1 MVGLLTHGLDF
12 FFMVFFFFNLLSF
25 SLLRF
30 VIELCEPI
38 QVKQL
43 DIANFELFSSTPK
56 DFLVSISDRYTYRDR
71 VFFVFCFF
79 FHLHNSSQHY
89 ILHNISCSSF
99 RYPTSKWVKLG
110 TFHARDERIVQ
121 SFPLD
126 EQLFAK
132 YLKVVFLFLLCMK
145 SVIMF
150 EGGSSTLINYSVY
163 TLLQLSVI
171 NNARTHLCTCAKTA
185 LKHLQL
191 NPMDSKRNC
200 STEFYCKNN
209 LNTHPCYYQTKYI

>member
-1 MVGLLTHGLDF
+1 MVGLLAHGLDF
-12 FFMVFFFFNLLSF
+12 LFFLMVFFFFNLLSF

-56 DFLVSISDRYTYRDR
+56 DFLVSISDRYTCRDR
-71 VFFVFCFF
+71 GFFFFDCFF
-79 FHLHNSSQHY
+79 SHLHNSSQHY

-132 YLKVVFLFLLCMK
+132 YLKVVFFVPPLHEKCNY
-145 SVIMF
+145 VWR
-150 EGGSSTLINYSVY
+150 GGVRPESIIQSIHGYSW
-163 TLLQLSVI
+163 
-171 NNARTHLCTCAKTA
+171 A
-185 LKHLQL
+185 L
-191 NPMDSKRNC
+191 
-200 STEFYCKNN
+200 
-209 LNTHPCYYQTKYI
+209 

>member
-12 FFMVFFFFNLLSF
+12 YFFLIVFFSLIFCPSLCSGLSLSSVSPFKSNSWTLLISSSF
-25 SLLRF
+25 HQRLKIFWCPSVTGTLA
-30 VIELCEPI
+30 VI
-38 QVKQL
+38 
-43 DIANFELFSSTPK
+43 
-56 DFLVSISDRYTYRDR
+56 
-71 VFFVFCFF
+71 VFFLCVFFC
-79 FHLHNSSQHY
+79 HLHNSQLY

-150 EGGSSTLINYSVY
+150 EGGGSST
-163 TLLQLSVI
+163 
-171 NNARTHLCTCAKTA
+171 
-185 LKHLQL
+185 
-191 NPMDSKRNC
+191 
-200 STEFYCKNN
+200 
-209 LNTHPCYYQTKYI
+209 

>member
-1 MVGLLTHGLDF
+1 MGWI
-12 FFMVFFFFNLLSF
+12 FFFFIIIEFF
-25 SLLRF
+25 SLIF
-30 VIELCEPI
+30 CPSLCSG
-38 QVKQL
+38 L
-43 DIANFELFSSTPK
+43 SLSS
-56 DFLVSISDRYTYRDR
+56 VSPFKSNSWTLLISSSFHQRLKIFWCPSVTGTLAVM
-71 VFFVFCFF
+71 VFIFF

-145 SVIMF
+145 IVIMF
-150 EGGSSTLINYSVY
+150 EGGSST
-163 TLLQLSVI
+163 
-171 NNARTHLCTCAKTA
+171 
-185 LKHLQL
+185 
-191 NPMDSKRNC
+191 
-200 STEFYCKNN
+200 
-209 LNTHPCYYQTKYI
+209 